1 MSNKNKILVGQFG
14 SPIGLNGEIKIN
26 IMTSTFEVF
35 NKLNDY
41 SNFEGTII
49 WSFSNIRFKGNKC
62 VVKVDNYFSIE
73 DVLKLKGQ
81 KIYSSKTNL
90 PSTKDN
96 EYYVNDLIG
105 CKLIIRDNNI
115 SGQVINIKNFGAG
128 DLLEVKLD
136 KKIVLIPFNNENNIS
151 VNLEKKE
158 ITADPI
164 VGILD

>member
-62 VVKVDNYFSIE
+62 FAKLDNYFSIE

>member
-1 MSNKNKILVGQFG
+1 MSNNDKVLVGQFG
-14 SPIGLNGEIKIN
+14 APVGLNGEIKIN
-26 IMTSTFEVF
+26 IMTSTIEVF

-49 WSFSNIRFKGNKC
+49 WNFKNVRFKGNKC
-62 VVKVDNYFSIE
+62 IAKLDDYFTLD

-81 KIYSSKTNL
+81 KIYSSKINL
-90 PSTKDN
+90 PPIKDN

-105 CKLIIRDNNI
+105 CKLIIRDDDI

-128 DLLEVKLD
+128 DLLEVKID

-151 VNLEKKE
+151 VNIKKKE

-164 VGILD
+164 LGILD